1 MSKQQTVY
9 TIWSLSQSEQVVMA
23 ASFGVQREVTHNR
36 DWRVCNCGA
45 SLSSQCL
52 TPMTPLSLLQVL
64 EPMLS
69 TAFRKERW
77 MWSGGSKD
85 GLEPVRN
92 NQNPQGQ
99 TGAHADLPL
108 PPAELV

>member
-1 MSKQQTVY
+1 
-9 TIWSLSQSEQVVMA
+9 MA
-23 ASFGVQREVTHNR
+23 ASFRDLREVTHNR

>member
-1 MSKQQTVY
+1 MWGLVKQSVF
-9 TIWSLSQSEQVVMA
+9 M
-23 ASFGVQREVTHNR
+23 R
-36 DWRVCNCGA
+36 
-45 SLSSQCL
+45 
-52 TPMTPLSLLQVL
+52 PLCPLQVL

-92 NQNPQGQ
+92 NQNPQG
-99 TGAHADLPL
+99 
-108 PPAELV
+108 